1 MSLNGY
7 IIFIIFGLLQDCAY
21 LYIVNMI
28 LSLTINV
35 SSAILITLQD
45 PKTHF
50 LTVGV
55 YILLGLQ
62 LNLVS

>member
-7 IIFIIFGLLQDCAY
+7 IIIIIFGLLQDCAY
-21 LYIVNMI
+21 LCIVNMI